1 MNTENDAAPSSVDPV
16 LIVRR
21 REVTN
26 RMIEMYLWMI
36 ASMVVAGGIFFDI
49 LAQRAPLIE
58 VISVRYVEFLL
69 AFLTFFFPWIFRL
82 IFGALPLESIRR
94 KRAQRQL
101 ETTDRPRESSGGVD
115 IRNAEIRVLSDAMST
130 DDLASSSAT
139 KLFAYY
145 AANSRRLSQSIYS
158 RAGVYLMVGVFVA
171 FSGLAFFYSQTVQI
185 SPSSTTE
192 GLSLLITL
200 APKFGILFFIE
211 FVAFFFLR
219 QYRSAMD
226 EFRYY
231 EAIKRNREETLALIR
246 IAVDSGKSFD
256 PIELVKTESFFS
268 KAGVLDKGQS
278 TEILESRKLEKNELE
293 LLEKVIDVVSRS
305 KK

>member
-1 MNTENDAAPSSVDPV
+1 MSTVINMAQSSDDPV
-16 LIVRR
+16 LMVRR

-26 RMIEMYLWMI
+26 RLIETYLWLL
-36 ASMVVAGGIFFDI
+36 ASMVVAGGIVFD
-49 LAQRAPLIE
+49 LAMRRAPPVEI
-58 VISVRYVEFLL
+58 VSSRYAEILL
-69 AFLTFFFPWIFRL
+69 AFLTFCFPWIFRL
-82 IFGALPLESIRR
+82 IFGALPLESLRR

-101 ETTDRPRESSGGVD
+101 ETTDHPREISGGAD
-115 IRNAEIRVLSDAMST
+115 IRRAEIRVLSDAMSA
-130 DDLASSSAT
+130 DDLASSSAN

-145 AANSRRLSQSIYS
+145 AANSRHLSQSIYS

-171 FSGLAFFYSQTVQI
+171 FSGLAFFYYQTAQI
-185 SPSSTTE
+185 SPYPITE
-192 GLSLLITL
+192 GMSLLITI

-211 FVAFFFLR
+211 LVAFFFLR

-246 IAVDSGKSFD
+246 IAVDNGKSFD
-256 PIELVKTESFFS
+256 PIELVKAESFFS
-268 KAGVLDKGQS
+268 KAGILDKGQS
-278 TEILESRKLEKNELE
+278 TEIIESRKLEKNELE
-293 LLEKVIDVVSRS
+293 LLEKVIDVLSRS